1 MFRGPFWLQSAF
13 IWTVADIKA
22 VADIEAVADIG
33 AVADIEAVAD
43 IGAVADIKAVA
54 DIGGLS
60 PEPLQDFGVRTLLII
75 GPTLLP
81 VRTTTNLVESGT
93 AF

>member
-1 MFRGPFWLQSAF
+1 MKWVRPLATFPAPRSLSVGLWLKNRTISTIRARPFWKSNF
-13 IWTVADIKA
+13 
-22 VADIEAVADIG
+22 E
-33 AVADIEAVAD
+33 
-43 IGAVADIKAVA
+43 AVADIKAVA